1 MEKRSIIH
9 SDSKLDDEAPKFVRL
24 VLLKAVTLKAI
35 GKITGN
41 EYTFSGAGSQVD
53 VDEKDVEH
61 FLSRVAR
68 SCCSGNT
75 FSPYF
80 EIVR

>member
-9 SDSKLDDEAPKFVRL
+9 SDSELETPKLVRL
-24 VLLKAVTLKAI
+24 VLLKAVTLKAT

-41 EYTFSGAGSQVD
+41 EYNFNGAGSQVD